1 MMSPQVTDPAIR
13 HVHIVGI
20 GGKGMSA
27 IGAALLDLG
36 KTVSG
41 SDLKPSPQSDRLQR
55 RGARVALGHSADNIT
70 GADIVIHSS
79 AIPSDNPE
87 LAAARAAGATV
98 GTRAE
103 AVAALFNTRRG
114 IAVAGTHG
122 KTTTSALTAT
132 ILQSAGLAPSFLI
145 GADIPSLGGV
155 NGRIGLGAWMV
166 LEADEFDD
174 AFLAYEPRVAVLTHL
189 EPDHLDHFGSVDRMV
204 SAFEQFVDQLP
215 ANAVLVARRDV
226 PLLRQVAERHQ
237 AEVIWFGPGG
247 DWRIKHYRE
256 GTPGPT
262 LDVSGPRGQIVLHMS
277 MPGHHNALNALA
289 ALAAATLAG
298 VDATEAARAL
308 EGYAGTERRL
318 ELRAKARGV
327 SLFEDYAHHP
337 TAVRASLQ
345 AMRELRPQR
354 VLAIYQPLLQSRT
367 RDLFDDFLDAFSD
380 ADQVLL
386 ADIYSPPG
394 REASIEIQSR
404 DLAAAV
410 RHPNTMALP
419 SFDAI
424 FDRILAEARE
434 GDIVL
439 VMGPESVTPLAD
451 RLAASFN
458 QSTVAWA

>member
-1 MMSPQVTDPAIR
+1 MMSPQVTDPSVR

-41 SDLKPSPQSDRLQR
+41 SDLERSPQADRLQS
-55 RGARVALGHSADNIT
+55 RGARIAVGHNAAHIA

-87 LAAARAAGATV
+87 LAAARTAGAPV

-103 AVAALFNTRRG
+103 TVAALFNTRRG
-114 IAVAGTHG
+114 IAIAGTHG
-122 KTTTSALTAT
+122 KTTTSALIAT
-132 ILQSAGLAPSFLI
+132 ILHGAGLAPSFLI

-155 NGRIGLGAWMV
+155 NGRIGAGAWMV

-174 AFLAYEPRVAVLTHL
+174 AFLAYRTPCGRVDASGTGPSGPLRQRRSHGCGVRAVRR
-189 EPDHLDHFGSVDRMV
+189 PI
-204 SAFEQFVDQLP
+204 
-215 ANAVLVARRDV
+215 ARQHHTRRSTRRA
-226 PLLRQVAERHQ
+226 LLRKVAERH
-237 AEVIWFGPGG
+237 ASNLIWFGPGG
-247 DWRIKHYRE
+247 DWRIEHYSA
-256 GTPGPT
+256 GISGPT
-262 LDVSGPRGQIVLHMS
+262 LDISGPRGQLVLKLP
-277 MPGHHNALNALA
+277 MPGRHNALNALA

-308 EGYAGTERRL
+308 ESYSGAERRL
-318 ELRAKARGV
+318 QLRANAHGV

-345 AMRELRPQR
+345 AVRELKPNR

-367 RDLFDDFLDAFSD
+367 RDLFEDFLDAFGD
-380 ADQVLL
+380 ADQLLL
-386 ADIYSPPG
+386 AEIYSPPG
-394 REASIEIQSR
+394 REAPSGISST

-410 RHPNTMALP
+410 RHPNAMALP

-424 FDRILAEARE
+424 FDRVLAEARE
-434 GDIVL
+434 GDLVL
-439 VMGPESVTPLAD
+439 VMGPESVTPLAK
-451 RLAASFN
+451 RLAASIA
-458 QSTVAWA
+458 QRTAT

>member
-1 MMSPQVTDPAIR
+1 MMSPQVTDPSVR

-41 SDLKPSPQSDRLQR
+41 SDLKRSPQSDRLER
-55 RGARVALGHSADNIT
+55 RGAHVSLGHCSENIT
-70 GADIVIHSS
+70 DADIVIHSS
-79 AIPSDNPE
+79 AIPFDNPE
-87 LAAARAAGATV
+87 LAAAHAAGTAI

-122 KTTTSALTAT
+122 KTTTSALIAT
-132 ILQSAGLAPSFLI
+132 ILQRARLAPSFLI

-155 NGRIGLGAWMV
+155 NGRIGVGTWMV

-174 AFLAYEPRVAVLTHL
+174 AFLAYQPQIAVLTHL
-189 EPDHLDHFGSVDRMV
+189 EPDHLDHFGSVDQMV
-204 SAFEQFVDQLP
+204 STFEQFVDQLP
-215 ANAVLVARRDV
+215 ADSALVARRDV
-226 PLLRQVAERHQ
+226 PLLRHVAERHIGD
-237 AEVIWFGPGG
+237 VTWFGPGS
-247 DWRIKHYRE
+247 DWQIEHYSQ

-262 LDVSGPRGQIVLHMS
+262 LAVSGPGGQLVLS
-277 MPGHHNALNALA
+277 LPIPGHHNALNALA

-298 VDATEAARAL
+298 VDGTEAARAL
-308 EGYAGTERRL
+308 ERYAGAERRL
-318 ELRAKARGV
+318 ELRANAQGITII
-327 SLFEDYAHHP
+327 EDYAHHP

-345 AMRELRPQR
+345 AVRELQPQR

-367 RDLFDDFLDAFSD
+367 RDLFDDFLNAFGN
-380 ADQVLL
+380 ADQVFL
-386 ADIYSPPG
+386 AEIYSPPG
-394 REASIEIQSR
+394 RETPIGIHAR
-404 DLAAAV
+404 DLAAAI
-410 RHPNTMALP
+410 RHPNAVALP

-424 FDRILAEARE
+424 ADRVLAEARE

-451 RLAASFN
+451 RLAASFT
-458 QSTVAWA
+458 QQQVAWA

>member
-1 MMSPQVTDPAIR
+1 MMSPQVTDPSLR

-36 KTVSG
+36 KTVTG
-41 SDLKPSPQSDRLQR
+41 SDLKRSPQADRLQS
-55 RGARVALGHSADNIT
+55 RGARIARGHNAAHIA

-87 LAAARAAGATV
+87 LAAARTAGTPV

-114 IAVAGTHG
+114 IAIAGTHG

-132 ILQSAGLAPSFLI
+132 ILHGAGLAPSFLI

-155 NGRIGLGAWMV
+155 NGRIGAGAWMV

-174 AFLAYEPRVAVLTHL
+174 AFLAYRPRVAVLTHL
-189 EPDHLDHFGSVDRMV
+189 EPDHLDHFGSVARMV
-204 SAFEQFVDQLP
+204 AAFEQFVDQLP
-215 ANAVLVARRDV
+215 TNATLVARRDV
-226 PLLRQVAERHQ
+226 PLLRNVAERH
-237 AEVIWFGPGG
+237 ANDLIWFGPGG
-247 DWRIKHYRE
+247 DWRIEHYSA
-256 GTPGPT
+256 GISGPT
-262 LDVSGPRGQIVLHMS
+262 LDISSPRGHLVLNLP
-277 MPGHHNALNALA
+277 MPGRHNALNALA
-289 ALAAATLAG
+289 ALVAATLAG

-308 EGYAGTERRL
+308 ESYSGAERRL
-318 ELRAKARGV
+318 QLRANAHGV

-345 AMRELRPQR
+345 AVRELKPNR

-367 RDLFDDFLDAFSD
+367 RDLFEDFLDAFGD
-380 ADQVLL
+380 ADQLLL
-386 ADIYSPPG
+386 AEIYSPPG
-394 REASIEIQSR
+394 REAPSGISST

-410 RHPNTMALP
+410 RHPNAMALP

-424 FDRILAEARE
+424 ADHVLATVTE
-434 GDIVL
+434 GDLIL

-451 RLAASFN
+451 RLTTSITQGTGA
-458 QSTVAWA
+458 

>member
-1 MMSPQVTDPAIR
+1 MTAPQVTDPSVR

-41 SDLKPSPQSDRLQR
+41 SDLKRSPQSDRLQR
-55 RGARVALGHSADNIT
+55 RGACITLGHNAASIA

-79 AIPSDNPE
+79 AIPPENPE
-87 LAAARAAGATV
+87 LAAARTTGTPV

-103 AVAALFNTRRG
+103 AIAALFNTRRG

-132 ILQSAGLAPSFLI
+132 ILHGAGLAPSFLI

-155 NGRIGLGAWMV
+155 NGRIGAGAWMV

-174 AFLAYEPRVAVLTHL
+174 AFLAYQPQVAVLTHL
-189 EPDHLDHFGSVDRMV
+189 EPDHLDHFGNVDRLV
-204 SAFEQFVDQLP
+204 ATFEQFVDQLP
-215 ANAVLVARRDV
+215 ANTTLVARRDV
-226 PLLRQVAERHQ
+226 HLLRRVAERRPNDL
-237 AEVIWFGPGG
+237 IWFGQGG
-247 DWRIKHYRE
+247 DWQIERYTTGIS
-256 GTPGPT
+256 GPT
-262 LDVSGPRGQIVLHMS
+262 LDISSPDEQMVVTLPI
-277 MPGHHNALNALA
+277 PGRHNAMNALA

-308 EGYAGTERRL
+308 ETYRGAERRL
-318 ELRAKARGV
+318 QLRTDTHGV

-337 TAVRASLQ
+337 TAIRASLQ
-345 AMRELRPQR
+345 AVRELQPQR

-394 REASIEIQSR
+394 REAPIGIRSA
-404 DLAAAV
+404 DLALAL
-410 RHPNTMALP
+410 RHPNAMALA

-424 FDRILAEARE
+424 ADRVLSDVRE
-434 GDIVL
+434 GDLIL

-451 RLAASFN
+451 RLATRLSQKTA
-458 QSTVAWA
+458 A

>member
-1 MMSPQVTDPAIR
+1 MMSPQVTDPSVR

-41 SDLKPSPQSDRLQR
+41 SDLERSPQADRLQS
-55 RGARVALGHSADNIT
+55 RGARIAVGHNAAHIA

-87 LAAARAAGATV
+87 LAAARTAGAPV

-114 IAVAGTHG
+114 IAIAGTHG
-122 KTTTSALTAT
+122 KTTTSAMTAT
-132 ILQSAGLAPSFLI
+132 ILHGAGLAPSFLI

-155 NGRIGLGAWMV
+155 NGRIGAGAWMV

-174 AFLAYEPRVAVLTHL
+174 AFLAYRPRVAVLTHL
-189 EPDHLDHFGSVDRMV
+189 EPDHLNHFGSVDRMV
-204 SAFEQFVDQLP
+204 AAFEQFVDQLP
-215 ANAVLVARRDV
+215 INTTLVARRDV
-226 PLLRQVAERHQ
+226 PLLRKVAERH
-237 AEVIWFGPGG
+237 ASNLIWFGPGG
-247 DWRIKHYRE
+247 DWRIEHYSA
-256 GTPGPT
+256 GISGPT
-262 LDVSGPRGQIVLHMS
+262 LDISGPRGHLVLNLP
-277 MPGHHNALNALA
+277 MPGRHNALNALA

-308 EGYAGTERRL
+308 ESYSGAERRL
-318 ELRAKARGV
+318 QLRANAHGV

-345 AMRELRPQR
+345 AVRELKPNR

-367 RDLFDDFLDAFSD
+367 RDLFEDFLDAFGD
-380 ADQVLL
+380 ADQLLL
-386 ADIYSPPG
+386 AEIYSPPG
-394 REASIEIQSR
+394 REAPSGISST

-410 RHPNTMALP
+410 RHPNAMALP

-424 FDRILAEARE
+424 ADHVLATVTE
-434 GDIVL
+434 GDLIL

-451 RLAASFN
+451 RLTPSITQGTGA
-458 QSTVAWA
+458 